1 MRASKAFL
9 PLVACGVLLAG
20 ATLGACRPSSSTE
33 GAPDATAS
41 PQASAMPAPLTSN
54 DTLRTST
61 SASPVTPE
69 GGPPPTPL
77 RGDAPLPPDTL
88 ARDVTGYT
96 LSALLRPG
104 ELVGPPRAPEVN
116 TAGIEAARKKT
127 ELRLGIELGVS
138 RMRLSLLGH
147 GFVLPPDSELRARS
161 DRYGHVVVW
170 DNGQAYRPI
179 GPGALRALLGERR
192 LDVAPITSAEVVT
205 KDETGKRIGIRTR
218 KVEVTTRAARSVW
231 EIGRLAELGDGGVL
245 LCRFLLD
252 LMNAPPG
259 TQVCG
264 LDEVP
269 MRVEL
274 RWTGQGSLGFELT
287 GVLKKNDLSSSGLLV
302 PPANASFAASPLEA
316 NGVEPMLSAPE
327 LAALRTGP
335 VDVPPPPAGVSEGL
349 SVQNATDELR
359 LVFVDGV
366 SAAWVAPGARALL
379 SGLQR
384 GRYNIQLRT
393 FLGDASQTTMGQ
405 VVPGV
410 IQVGTPADAGT
421 KPIK

>member
-1 MRASKAFL
+1 M
-9 PLVACGVLLAG
+9 
-20 ATLGACRPSSSTE
+20 
-33 GAPDATAS
+33 
-41 PQASAMPAPLTSN
+41 
-54 DTLRTST
+54 
-61 SASPVTPE
+61 TPE

-96 LSALLRPG
+96 FSAVLRPG
-104 ELVGPPRAPEVN
+104 ELIGPPRASEVS
-116 TAGIEAARKKT
+116 ASGIDAARKKT
-127 ELRLGIELGVS
+127 ELRLAIDLGFS
-138 RMRLSLLGH
+138 RMRMALLGH

-170 DNGQAYRPI
+170 DNGQAYRPV

-231 EIGRLAELGDGGVL
+231 EIGRLTELGDGGVL

-264 LDEVP
+264 LDELP

-287 GVLKKNDLSSSGLLV
+287 GVLKKNDLSPSGLLV

-327 LAALRTGP
+327 LAAFRTGP
-335 VDVPPPPAGVSEGL
+335 VDVPAPSAGGATEGL
-349 SVQNATDELR
+349 SVHNATDELR

-366 SAAWVAPGARALL
+366 SAAWIAPGAQAMLT
-379 SGLQR
+379 GLQR
-384 GRYNIQLRT
+384 GRYNVQVRT
-393 FLGDASQTTMGQ
+393 FLGDAVQTSMAQ
-405 VVPGV
+405 VVPG
-410 IQVGTPADAGT
+410 ILQVGTPADAGAKPT
-421 KPIK
+421 K